1 MNKKLQSILLATVV
15 SSSLMAGELV
25 FDLGAQQLSRAQE
38 GKYKMSTYDL
48 GKSLVSTGMVS
59 TGSAYRPK
67 DGYSGSI
74 TAHLKE
80 PKPNWGVTFDMYCY
94 LEYDGCGVELLGT
107 NGNTINISFES
118 SYISVDGNRTK
129 TNFSRETE
137 IQGSVHRVGSSNNVE
152 VAVNGYKYILNK
164 PNFELAHVNMSV
176 STETG
181 NSNYIE
187 KQIDKINSLAITT
200 SDD

>member
-15 SSSLMAGELV
+15 SNSLMAGELV
-25 FDLGAQQLSRAQE
+25 FDLGAQQLSRAQDGE
-38 GKYKMSTYDL
+38 YKMSTYDL
-48 GKSLVSTGMVS
+48 GKSLVSTGMIS

-74 TAHLKE
+74 TAHIKE

-94 LEYDGCGVELLGT
+94 LEKDGCGIELLGT
-107 NGNTINISFES
+107 NGNTITISIEPYS
-118 SYISVDGNRTK
+118 ISVDGNKTK
-129 TNFSRETE
+129 NGNLYNTE
-137 IQGSVHRVGSSNNVE
+137 IQGSVHRVGNSNNIE
-152 VAVNGYKYILNK
+152 VTVNEYKYILNK

-176 STETG
+176 SATEG
-181 NSNYIE
+181 SYS
-187 KQIDKINSLAITT
+187 KAIDKINSLAITT

>member
-15 SSSLMAGELV
+15 SNSLIAGELV

-48 GKSLVSTGMVS
+48 GKSLVSTGMIS

-80 PKPNWGVTFDMYCY
+80 PKPNWGVTFDMYCF
-94 LEYDGCGVELLGT
+94 LEDDGCGVELLGT
-107 NGNTINISFES
+107 NGNTISISFEQY
-118 SYISVDGNRTK
+118 YISVDGNKTK
-129 TNFSRETE
+129 DTGLFYRNTE

-176 STETG
+176 SATEG
-181 NSNYIE
+181 NDLYT
-187 KQIDKINSLAITT
+187 IDKINSLAITT